1 MVDQRKALAI
11 QNNELGEMTFG
22 KTMEFIMEI
31 DSPITY
37 FDKARDKNNW
47 KSFQMTLEANVG
59 IEIRGN

>member
-1 MVDQRKALAI
+1 LVDQKKALAI

-31 DSPITY
+31 DSQITY
-37 FDKARDKNNW
+37 FNKAKGQNNW

-59 IEIRGN
+59 IEIRSN